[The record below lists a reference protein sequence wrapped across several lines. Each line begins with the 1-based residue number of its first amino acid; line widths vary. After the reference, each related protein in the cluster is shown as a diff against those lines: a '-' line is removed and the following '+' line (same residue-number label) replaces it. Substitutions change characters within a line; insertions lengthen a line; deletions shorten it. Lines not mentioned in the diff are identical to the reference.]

1 MMYRLDRPNKR
12 LLRLETTSLAEQR
25 LKERSDL
32 QEWIANDPGVLG
44 EDLLIIQK
52 EFAGFDSTNERLD
65 LLALDRDANLVVI
78 ENKLDDSGR
87 DVTWQA
93 LKYASY
99 CSRLSRE
106 NVREMYQDHLQHQGA
121 PDSATE
127 LLANFLDV
135 ENIDQV
141 EFNKGVSQRI
151 ILVARSFRREVT
163 STVMWLLN
171 YGVRLQCIKVTPYLV
186 DEELILGFEQIIPVR
201 DTEEFM
207 IGLAEKNREELSD
220 RVRES
225 RGLELA
231 FRFWQHA
238 LPELQRVNLYVNTN
252 PQRSMAIT
260 MPSGF
265 GGLTF
270 NLVIG
275 LTASR
280 SEVYIS
286 RSSKQENKAIFEYLY
301 AKRAEIERA
310 FGGQLTWSRLDD
322 RTASRIRH
330 DIDRGLD
337 DESAWNEI
345 IAFFV
350 DSMSRLHS
358 AISPYVESSAEQ
370 VRNMAPIDDL
380 QSE

>member
-1 MMYRLDRPNKR
+1 M
-12 LLRLETTSLAEQR
+12 
-25 LKERSDL
+25 
-32 QEWIANDPGVLG
+32 
-44 EDLLIIQK
+44 
-52 EFAGFDSTNERLD
+52 
-65 LLALDRDANLVVI
+65 
-78 ENKLDDSGR
+78 
-87 DVTWQA
+87 
-93 LKYASY
+93 
-99 CSRLSRE
+99 
-106 NVREMYQDHLQHQGA
+106 
-121 PDSATE
+121 
-127 LLANFLDV
+127 
-135 ENIDQV
+135 
-141 EFNKGVSQRI
+141 
-151 ILVARSFRREVT
+151 
-163 STVMWLLN
+163 
-171 YGVRLQCIKVTPYLV
+171 RLQCIKVTPYLV

-286 RSSKQENKAIFEYLY
+286 RSSKEENKAIFEYLY